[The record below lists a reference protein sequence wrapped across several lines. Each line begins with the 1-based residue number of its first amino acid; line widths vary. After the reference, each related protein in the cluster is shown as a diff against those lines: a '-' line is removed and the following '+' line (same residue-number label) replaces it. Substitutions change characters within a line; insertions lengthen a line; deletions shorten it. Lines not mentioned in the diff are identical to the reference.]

1 MKKTV
6 KALWACAFGAV
17 LTGCAAFNVGGPETY
32 SVDLGER
39 GRLEVTRQ
47 KRMSFGFLPA
57 LAEEYCRPPESIKPM
72 VGWTHSGDGRYWRD
86 RREPVLR
93 YVLFGWVV
101 TPWALLVTPWHGE
114 YSCGTHL
121 WMNNGAEKIA
131 LLPQDAQ
138 TELGVK
144 TSRDDSG
151 KKWGMNGGSFTH
163 SALLGFHRYETVVV
177 DEKDKDEDE
186 D

>member
-1 MKKTV
+1 MKNAMNLYLIV
-6 KALWACAFGAV
+6 ICSVFLS
-17 LTGCAAFNVGGPETY
+17 GCAAFNVGEPDIY

-47 KRMSFGFLPA
+47 KQMSFGFLPA

-72 VGWTHSGDGRYWRD
+72 VGWTHDGGGHYSRD
-86 RREPVLR
+86 KREPFLR
-93 YVLFGWVV
+93 YVLFGWAV

-114 YSCGTHL
+114 YSCGSHL
-121 WMNNGAEKIA
+121 WMNNGAEEIA
-131 LLPQDAQ
+131 LLPKAAQ
-138 TELGVK
+138 TALAVK
-144 TSRDDSG
+144 TARDDPG
-151 KKWGMNGGSFTH
+151 TKWGLGASSFTH

-177 DEKDKDEDE
+177 EEKDPDED